1 MRLGLGHGGAIDRM
15 NEPISGALGRL
26 TARCGQAFLTI
37 RAELL
42 THYRRALARLRLWL
56 RPELSHAIAAAAPPP
71 ISRALVKFTAES
83 SKVILALPGRG
94 RARRRRRRWAP
105 NGTSSGS
112 TTSCR
117 MARCR

>member
-56 RPELSHAIAAAAPPP
+56 RPELSHAIAAAARQ
-71 ISRALVKFTAES
+71 IAETVDLS
-83 SKVILALPGRG
+83 AVVC
-94 RARRRRRRWAP
+94 W
-105 NGTSSGS
+105 TFSGS
-112 TTSCR
+112 TVLR
-117 MARCR
+117 MARERLIESVLFLAALCFRIVVVET